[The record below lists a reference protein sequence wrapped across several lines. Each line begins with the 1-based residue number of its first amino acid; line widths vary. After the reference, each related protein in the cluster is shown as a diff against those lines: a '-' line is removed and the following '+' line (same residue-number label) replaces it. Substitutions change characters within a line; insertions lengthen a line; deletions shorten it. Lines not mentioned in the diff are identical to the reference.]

1 MVVKTIPAFVPFFF
15 FFYWYDIFQFR
26 SDLVFRFGVQY
37 IYNIKNNN
45 SEKYFK
51 SYKIP
56 TQNSKISN
64 NK

>member
-1 MVVKTIPAFVPFFF
+1 MVVKTIPAIVPPPPPFFF
-15 FFYWYDIFQFR
+15 IVTIYF
-26 SDLVFRFGVQY
+26 SFGATWCSVLGCN

-56 TQNSKISN
+56 TQTQR
-64 NK
+64 